1 MKEELDKMIQDGIVE
16 PSKSEW
22 QGLMILVKK
31 KDGKLRVVQDF
42 RDLNTRTE
50 TEKYPLP
57 LISQA
62 IEEMAGM
69 QWFSAF
75 DIKAAF
81 WQIRLG
87 DPDNKKERDRVRD
100 YTAFS
105 TPWGQYRWVRMPMGL
120 QAAPGTW

>member
-42 RDLNTRTE
+42 RELNTRTE

-75 DIKAAF
+75 DIKSAF
-81 WQIRLG
+81 WQIKLG
-87 DPDNKKERDRVRD
+87 DPENKKERDRVRD
-100 YTAFS
+100 
-105 TPWGQYRWVRMPMGL
+105 
-120 QAAPGTW
+120 